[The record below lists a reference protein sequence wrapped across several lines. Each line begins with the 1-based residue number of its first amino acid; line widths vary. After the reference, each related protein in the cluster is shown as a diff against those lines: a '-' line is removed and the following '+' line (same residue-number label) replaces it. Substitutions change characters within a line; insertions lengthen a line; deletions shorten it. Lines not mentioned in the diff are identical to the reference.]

1 MHELT
6 AAQEK
11 STSDIMDNIRQSW
24 SGLNITH
31 QQYI

>member
-11 STSDIMDNIRQSW
+11 STSDIMDNISQSL

-31 QQYI
+31 QEYI

>member
-1 MHELT
+1 MHGLT
-6 AAQEK
+6 PAQEK
-11 STSDIMDNIRQSW
+11 LTSDIIDNIRQSM